1 MSLPALKELF
11 SRHRG
16 RATGQ
21 WRLGQE
27 PHRMVFLEAGDI
39 VFATSTHPLDRL
51 THLLVERGKITQ
63 AQLDYAMANL
73 NPGMSIGKNLIEM
86 GFITQR
92 DLLDVARAQVERVVW
107 AVIAATDGQPTFEAK
122 ELDATTVRLPFDTPA
137 MLLSGVLNLRDRE
150 LVLEELGPLNQ
161 VAVMEGRRFQE
172 LLLPPDLAKLPGLL
186 DGSRT
191 LLELS
196 REAGIEPFRLG
207 AFVLFLREMGWAR
220 LHQLPPL
227 DRRALELALDP
238 ADPVLSPTLPEPEP
252 TPVRSLFAE
261 IHASQHPTTNLE
273 HLSEALDQLGP
284 EDELEDPFPDEPPPA
299 VPTEPALPIHHQ
311 AEGSTEPLRE
321 PPPAL
326 LSPTPAPRRS
336 WLLVAALVV
345 AVAAAGMTWY
355 RRSHTRLI
363 VPAQSITPPPPAAT
377 LTPPPTQVPEGTEAP
392 TTPAPEPA
400 VSKSLPPAQ
409 EPPASVPPVDSK
421 PPVTTAVPSRSE
433 RLEAIVQGRWP
444 QAVTQGALQR
454 KALHGRW
461 TLRLEIA
468 CQGSTVQH
476 AVELLKGRDPDLFLV
491 PMAMRDGRTCY
502 QVFLGSFGSKAA
514 AKDAARK
521 LPPPSTPKA
530 TGPSPSASLKSP
542 ISNKCKIGHDWLYY
556 YFKAQIFTNGLAASI
571 LYTYTRWLIH
581 YGHLIFVELDAFPL
595 PSNQLE
601 SGLCVMDP

>member
-1 MSLPALKELF
+1 MSLPALKDLF

-16 RATGQ
+16 RATGL

-27 PHRMVFLEAGDI
+27 PHRIVFLEAGDI

-73 NPGMSIGKNLIEM
+73 NPAMSIGKNLIEM

-107 AVIAATDGQPTFEAK
+107 AVIAATEGLPVFEAK

-172 LLLPPDLAKLPGLL
+172 LLLPPDLAKLPGVL

-238 ADPVLSPTLPEPEP
+238 AESALSPALPEPDP
-252 TPVRSLFAE
+252 TPARSLFAE

-284 EDELEDPFPDEPPPA
+284 EDELEDPFPDEAPPA
-299 VPTEPALPIHHQ
+299 VPSEPALPIHHQ
-311 AEGSTEPLRE
+311 AEGSTEALRE
-321 PPPAL
+321 PPAAPVSPA
-326 LSPTPAPRRS
+326 PAPRRP
-336 WLLVAALVV
+336 WLLVAVLAV
-345 AVAAAGMTWY
+345 AVATAGTLWY
-355 RRSHTRLI
+355 RRSHAQPRT
-363 VPAQSITPPPPAAT
+363 PAQPLAPSSAATLPPPPH
-377 LTPPPTQVPEGTEAP
+377 
-392 TTPAPEPA
+392 PAPEGAKDPA
-400 VSKSLPPAQ
+400 AAPVLPPEVPKPLPPAQ
-409 EPPASVPPVDSK
+409 EAPTPVKAADSK
-421 PPVTTAVPSRSE
+421 PPVQATGASRSE

-444 QAVTQGALQR
+444 QAVAQGAYQR
-454 KALHGRW
+454 KALQGRW

-476 AVELLKGRDPDLFLV
+476 AAELLKGRDPDLFLV

-502 QVFLGSFGSKAA
+502 QVFLGSFGSEAA

-521 LPPPSTPKA
+521 LPPPFLTEGNRPK
-530 TGPSPSASLKSP
+530 P
-542 ISNKCKIGHDWLYY
+542 
-556 YFKAQIFTNGLAASI
+556 FRVAQIP
-571 LYTYTRWLIH
+571 
-581 YGHLIFVELDAFPL
+581 DK
-595 PSNQLE
+595 Q
-601 SGLCVMDP
+601 